1 MKELI
6 KYLLGFHKVLFCDL
20 DGTLIKTKS
29 GKTFPVDKFDWE
41 LRNEVIDAINNYM
54 PDYVFIISNQGGI
67 EKGFIL
73 ESDFEHKIEHIVA
86 EIGLRCL
93 DVVQVDYAYCTSNDK
108 QDPMRKPNTGM
119 IDDFKEVFTFFNYQ
133 AMMIGDASGKEG
145 QFSDSDKKT
154 AENAGIRYMDV
165 DDFVEKFKS

>member
-1 MKELI
+1 MKEQI
-6 KYLLGFHKVLFCDL
+6 KYFLGFHKVLFCDL
-20 DGTLIKTKS
+20 DGTLINTKS

-41 LRNEVIDAINNYM
+41 LRKDVINAIKNYM
-54 PDYVFIISNQGGI
+54 PDYIFIVSNQGGI
-67 EKGFIL
+67 EKGFIS

-86 EIGLRCL
+86 EIGLRCP
-93 DVVQVDYAYCTSNDK
+93 DVFQVDYAYCTSNDK

-119 IDDFKEVFTFFNYQ
+119 IDWFREGCLFFNYQ

-165 DDFVEKFKS
+165 DDFVAKFKS